1 MFRAL
6 RGMMRVV
13 RHEAYVGLL
22 LTSGN
27 RPPVPSLVHIFVLI
41 ALVAVGYPRRST
53 ARIPAKYRGVLPFT
67 LSRVRD

>member
-22 LTSGN
+22 LTSGT
-27 RPPVPSLVHIFVLI
+27 PSAVPRSHLC
-41 ALVAVGYPRRST
+41 PRRPRRLSSSFDGVH
-53 ARIPAKYRGVLPFT
+53 RSEYRNVLPFM
-67 LSRVRD
+67 LPRLRD